1 MSFNVS
7 KDQGDG
13 SLGPRGVQAAPGASL
28 NTASTD
34 LLHRVGNQNVINL
47 AGKFGVNTGNYPNG
61 SGLESMRD
69 QVGIALGQASLTVEE
84 QATMFNTLANGGEYI
99 TPHVIKRITQGS
111 MTTAATV
118 SRVEVLTPDIA
129 ADVNW
134 ALSFDVK
141 SGGTGT
147 HPAMADGRELIGKP
161 GTPHPPPA
169 AFFLG
174 AGPPAT
180 LPLGVLS

>member
-13 SLGPRGVQAAPGASL
+13 SRGPASVQLAPGASL
-28 NTASTD
+28 NTAYTD
-34 LLHRVGNQNVINL
+34 LLHRVGTQNVLKL
-47 AGKFGVNTGNYPNG
+47 AGKCGVTTGNDPNG

-84 QATMFNTLANGGEYI
+84 QATMFNTLANGGEDI

-129 ADVNW
+129 ADGNL
-134 ALSFDVK
+134 ALSFHVQ
-141 SGGTGT
+141 SGGPGTHAALPDDREHIHKTGT
-147 HPAMADGRELIGKP
+147 PTSTHSEI
-161 GTPHPPPA
+161 
-169 AFFLG
+169 FLCS
-174 AGPPAT
+174 T
-180 LPLGVLS
+180 